1 MKYNSFQTP
10 KRRLLGAG
18 PTNLYPEISEA
29 LTRPEVGHLD
39 PKFVEMMDEV
49 KSMLRYL
56 FQTKNEFTIAIS
68 APGSAGMEASFVNLV
83 EPGDKVIVCVNGLF
97 GGRMVENVERI
108 GGKAIVVDDEWG
120 TPVSLDKLEDVL
132 KFLFYYMGY

>member
-10 KRRLLGAG
+10 ERRLLGAG

-56 FQTKNEFTIAIS
+56 FQTKNEFISLIVALLFNLAAKLLLKRCTILNQVRLI
-68 APGSAGMEASFVNLV
+68 F
-83 EPGDKVIVCVNGLF
+83 
-97 GGRMVENVERI
+97 
-108 GGKAIVVDDEWG
+108 
-120 TPVSLDKLEDVL
+120 
-132 KFLFYYMGY
+132 

>member
-10 KRRLLGAG
+10 ERRLLGAG
-18 PTNLYPEISEA
+18 PTNLYPEISKS
-29 LTRPEVGHLD
+29 LTKPEVGHLD

-108 GGKAIVVDDEWG
+108 GGEAIE
-120 TPVSLDKLEDVL
+120 K
-132 KFLFYYMGY
+132 M

>member
-10 KRRLLGAG
+10 ERRLLGAG
-18 PTNLYPEISEA
+18 PTNLYPEISKS
-29 LTRPEVGHLD
+29 LTKPEVGHLD

-68 APGSAGMEASFVNLV
+68 CLLYTSPSPRDRQKSRMPSSA
-83 EPGDKVIVCVNGLF
+83 
-97 GGRMVENVERI
+97 
-108 GGKAIVVDDEWG
+108 
-120 TPVSLDKLEDVL
+120 
-132 KFLFYYMGY
+132 

>member
-10 KRRLLGAG
+10 ERRLLGAG
-18 PTNLYPEISEA
+18 PTNLYPEISKA
-29 LTRPEVGHLD
+29 LTKPEVGHLD

-68 APGSAGMEASFVNLV
+68 APGSSGMEASFVNLV
-83 EPGDKVIVCVNGLF
+83 EPGDKVKNPANKEWGVGQVQSIIDDKVTVNF
-97 GGRMVENVERI
+97 ENV
-108 GGKAIVVDDEWG
+108 GKKVINIKNIVLIKIYE
-120 TPVSLDKLEDVL
+120 
-132 KFLFYYMGY
+132 

>member
-1 MKYNSFQTP
+1 MKYSSFQTP
-10 KRRLLGAG
+10 ERRLLGAG
-18 PTNLYPEISEA
+18 PTNLYPEVSEA

-97 GGRMVENVERI
+97 GGEWLRMSKEL
-108 GGKAIVVDDEWG
+108 VVKQ
-120 TPVSLDKLEDVL
+120 L
-132 KFLFYYMGY
+132 